1 MKNKKL
7 FDLAKKIVKLKEK
20 AKELGIFTGDR
31 DLLECPKCGFMED
44 VAIDGRLFTVF
55 KNAPNKDTGL
65 EFKELGK
72 EGNRFSCP
80 NCRKIII
87 LE

>member
-1 MKNKKL
+1 MKNKNL
-7 FDLAKKIVKLKEK
+7 FNLVEKIVKLKEE
-20 AKELGIFTGDR
+20 AKKLGIFTDDR
-31 DLLECPKCGFMED
+31 ELIECPKCGLMED
-44 VAIDGRLFTVF
+44 VAIGGRLFTVF

-72 EGNRFSCP
+72 EGNRLSCP
-80 NCRKIII
+80 NCRKVII